1 MNMQVDGPRLCL
13 RGGGASSAR
22 KEARKRRFGTTGPM
36 SKPDAFSEHES
47 NLETSPT
54 KEVTPEPMD
63 KDNHTESPAK
73 DPQPSETKPHRFVV
87 FVGNLPYTAT
97 DSSIQKHFANLKPT
111 SIRHLHSKTTGKSKG
126 FAFLEFNQYDRLK
139 TCLKT
144 FHQSKFDDGI
154 SPPRSL
160 NVELTAGGGGSKS
173 KDRRVKLKMKN
184 EKLRQERERRALEL
198 AKTQQ
203 EKGVG
208 GGKPVRKTAPKST
221 QKAVRDQSEN
231 QDVHPSRRARVGGSR

>member
-1 MNMQVDGPRLCL
+1 MLKALACVSEVEALQQYVKRPGKEDSEMQNPR
-13 RGGGASSAR
+13 ASQTLPR
-22 KEARKRRFGTTGPM
+22 
-36 SKPDAFSEHES
+36 EHGSSSES
-47 NLETSPT
+47 NPMKDTTPDRMDEDDQTEDPG
-54 KEVTPEPMD
+54 KEPE
-63 KDNHTESPAK
+63 S
-73 DPQPSETKPHRFVV
+73 KPHRFVV

-97 DSSIQKHFANLKPT
+97 DSSIQKHFENLKPT

-154 SPPRSL
+154 SPPRPL

-208 GGKPVRKTAPKST
+208 RPKPVRKTAPKST
-221 QKAVRDQSEN
+221 QKAVHDQSEN
-231 QDVHPSRRARVGGSR
+231 QDIHPSRRARVGGSR